1 MSKKLE
7 EFVKG
12 HKKEFDLNSP
22 SDELWGKIANKLDE
36 QKVKKPLKLQVWIG
50 IAASLIL
57 MMSITFLF
65 TYHSKSQEVSI
76 ADVNPTYAK
85 KEIRFASMIEEKK
98 DSLEVYAKENPALY
112 KKFSADIEKLDAD
125 YDRLKLELQ
134 KSPNPRL
141 IVKAMVRNLE
151 LQLEVID
158 QQLLII
164 YQVEEF
170 KKENRI

>member
-7 EFVKG
+7 EFVQG

-22 SDELWGKIANKLDE
+22 SDELWGKIASKLDE

-50 IAASLIL
+50 IAASLII
-57 MMSITFLF
+57 MISITFLF
-65 TYHSKSQEVSI
+65 TYPNKSQEVSI

-85 KEIRFASMIEEKK
+85 KEIHFASMIEEKK

-112 KKFSADIEKLDAD
+112 KKFSADIEKLDAE

-134 KSPNPRL
+134 KSPNPRI

-164 YQVEEF
+164 YQVEEV

>member
-7 EFVKG
+7 EFVQG

-65 TYHSKSQEVSI
+65 TYHNKSQEVSI

>member
-65 TYHSKSQEVSI
+65 TYHNKSQEVSI

>member
-7 EFVKG
+7 EFVQG

-22 SDELWGKIANKLDE
+22 SDELWSKIANKLDE

-50 IAASLIL
+50 IAASLIV
-57 MMSITFLF
+57 MMGITFLF
-65 TYHSKSQEVSI
+65 TNHNRSQEVRI

-134 KSPNPRL
+134 SSPNPRL

-164 YQVEEF
+164 YQVEEV

>member
-7 EFVKG
+7 DFVQG

-50 IAASLIL
+50 IAASLIV
-57 MMSITFLF
+57 MMGIAFLF
-65 TYHSKSQEVSI
+65 TNHNRSQEVRI

-134 KSPNPRL
+134 SSPNPRL

-164 YQVEEF
+164 YQVEEV

>member
-7 EFVKG
+7 EFVQG

-50 IAASLIL
+50 IAASLIV
-57 MMSITFLF
+57 MMGITFLF
-65 TYHSKSQEVSI
+65 TNHNRSQEVRI

-134 KSPNPRL
+134 SSPNPRL

-164 YQVEEF
+164 YQVEEV